1 MATPAT
7 DTKSVETPQTNSS
20 TAGAASP
27 QGNGTDA
34 ASVVSSHV
42 VSNFIKLTDG
52 SRTRADAVATVS
64 RKGNKLFLKDSNGD
78 LLIMLEFEY
87 EEDAETE
94 MVLVNDQLDRF
105 EATHN
110 SRMVARS
117 SHSGKRDARQR

>member
-7 DTKSVETPQTNSS
+7 DTKNVELPQANSS
-20 TAGAASP
+20 NASAASTHS
-27 QGNGTDA
+27 NGPDA
-34 ASVVSSHV
+34 ASVASSHV
-42 VSNFIKLTDG
+42 VSSFIKLTDG

-94 MVLVNDQLDRF
+94 MLSVNDQLDRF
-105 EATHN
+105 EASHN
-110 SRMVARS
+110 SRMVTRS
-117 SHSGKRDARQR
+117 NRSTKRDARQR